1 MGFVLLSMLNPDFSI
16 FNDNMFLQVRQILN
30 DVPMQTTEELLD
42 VTVGEPQMPPP
53 DWLAELLNAES
64 KNWQAY
70 PKAFADQ
77 AFLDDV
83 AVYIEARFPALSG
96 RFDLADHIVPVPGT
110 REPLNLW
117 AGVCAGQNKTA
128 VRWSAIRFIMPGGP
142 EHWRPVARLSIS
154 TPLLKPDFCRLW
166 TVWMKPP
173 YPDVPFYIYAPR
185 PIRMG

>member
-1 MGFVLLSMLNPDFSI
+1 MCPEQHLNVSISLMGFVLLSMLNPDFSI

-53 DWLAELLNAES
+53 DWLAEVLNAES

-110 REPLNLW
+110 REPLNLLGW
-117 AGVCAGQNKTA
+117 CVRGANKTA
-128 VRWSAIRFIMPGGP
+128 VAGQN
-142 EHWRPVARLSIS
+142 
-154 TPLLKPDFCRLW
+154 
-166 TVWMKPP
+166 
-173 YPDVPFYIYAPR
+173 PFYHAWRAGALMAGGDVLRMRLLRMIFC
-185 PIRMG
+185 PI